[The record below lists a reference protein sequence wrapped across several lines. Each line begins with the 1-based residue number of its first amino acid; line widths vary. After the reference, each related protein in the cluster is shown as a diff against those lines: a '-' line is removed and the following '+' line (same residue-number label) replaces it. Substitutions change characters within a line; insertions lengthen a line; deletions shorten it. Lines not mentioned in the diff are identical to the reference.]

1 MRVEDFLRS
10 SAARSPGKVALVA
23 GKERLTFR
31 DIDVASDRLA
41 ATLAAHGVARGDRVV
56 VFMDNCAEAVVAIFA
71 ALKAGAIFSPV
82 NASTKADKLAYILNN
97 SEAAALVT
105 QHRLLGVAADALADA
120 PSVRLTIAAGGQEA
134 PALPGA
140 MHWRDALA
148 AEPHAAARG
157 RHRYRPRHDHLHVGL
172 DRLAEG
178 RDDDA
183 SQHRRRRRLD
193 HLLSWEPTPTTSS

>member
-1 MRVEDFLRS
+1 M
-10 SAARSPGKVALVA
+10 
-23 GKERLTFR
+23 
-31 DIDVASDRLA
+31 A

-120 PSVRLTIAAGGQEA
+120 PSVRLTIVAGGQEA
-134 PALPGA
+134 PAFPGA

-148 AEPHAAARG
+148 GRAAAAARG
-157 RHRYRPRHDHLHVGL
+157 RHRYRPRHDHLHLGL
-172 DRLAEG
+172 HR
-178 RDDDA
+178 
-183 SQHRRRRRLD
+183 HRRRA
-193 HLLSWEPTPTTSS
+193 